1 MLRSILRST
10 SLLAMAAGVIA
21 WSATAWAAD
30 VTLRIA
36 DVQANTAYETGLKSF
51 AEKVAA
57 ATDGRVEV
65 QVTMGTAL
73 GSEADIV
80 KQVRQGTLDMAQ
92 VGLSGYD
99 KFQLFYIPFLFGPDR
114 LMEFTRSDIAQ
125 QWKQDVLEDWGVH
138 LLEYVYFGP
147 RHITANK
154 PILAPADLA
163 GVKIRVPQFP
173 TMVDSFQKWG
183 ANVVALPVGELY
195 ISLQTGTIDAQENP
209 LNFIVGTSLF
219 EVQDHL
225 SLTSHVQAP
234 RFLFISDQALQQLTP
249 EDQEALRKAASEA
262 AEEIGRELVASEGEY
277 LQTLK
282 DKGMT
287 VHEADPAA
295 FVPLVAD
302 VGREEAEE
310 VWGEGVFDRIRSEFG
325 PKE

>member
-1 MLRSILRST
+1 MLRNTLRLASIAA
-10 SLLAMAAGVIA
+10 LAVAG
-21 WSATAWAAD
+21 TALANLAHAAD
-30 VTLRIA
+30 ITLRAA

-51 AEKVAA
+51 AAKVKE
-57 ATDGRVEV
+57 ATQGRVEV

-80 KQVRQGTLDMAQ
+80 KQVRQGTLDIAQ

-99 KFQLFYIPFLFGPDR
+99 KFQLFYIPFLFGKGR
-114 LMEFTRSDIAQ
+114 MMEFTRSEIAES
-125 QWKQDVLEDWGVH
+125 WKQSVLKDWNVH

-154 PILAPADLA
+154 PILKPQDLQ
-163 GVKIRVPQFP
+163 GVKIRVPQFR

-183 ANVVALPVGELY
+183 ANVIALPVGELY

-219 EVQDHL
+219 EVQKHL

-234 RFLFISDQALQQLTP
+234 RFLFIGDRALRRLTTADQA
-249 EDQEALRKAASEA
+249 ALRKAAKEA
-262 AEEIGRELVASEGEY
+262 AEETGRELTAFEDKY

-282 DKGMT
+282 EKGMT
-287 VHEADPAA
+287 VHEVDPAP
-295 FVPLVAD
+295 FVALVGD
-302 VGREEAEE
+302 VGRSEAES
-310 VWGEGVFDRIRSEFG
+310 VWGPGIFDRIRREYG